1 MQGGSVQVAPLKPAA
16 VPESGPHLAQP
27 SADTD
32 FDLVAVALLLWAH
45 RYWLLLA
52 VVLTTAAAAYVAF
65 TTPPTYR
72 ADVVVTEVHDQAMGG
87 AAAQIASQI
96 SGLVNLSGLGLGAN
110 RMEPDF
116 EAVLES
122 HRLVQEYITRNDLLA
137 RLSPGSKVPL
147 TLWRAVQLFEKDVV
161 SIRQDPRRG
170 ITTLSV
176 EWTDPQTAARWANG
190 LVALANELL
199 RTRALEEA
207 QRNIAYLSAQAD
219 RTNEVELR
227 RAIFNLIESETKTL
241 MIANGRTEY
250 AFRVVDPAVPPEIRS
265 GPHRTL
271 LLATGL
277 LVGLL
282 LGGVAVLTADWVRRQ
297 AARLRRDA

>member
-1 MQGGSVQVAPLKPAA
+1 MQGGSVQVASLKQA
-16 VPESGPHLAQP
+16 PESGPHIAP
-27 SADTD
+27 AGGGGD
-32 FDLVAVALLLWAH
+32 FDLVAIALLMWAR
-45 RYWLLLA
+45 RYWLLAA
-52 VVLTTAAAAYVAF
+52 VLVTTAAAAYLAF

-72 ADVVVTEVHDQAMGG
+72 ADVVVTEVHDQGMG
-87 AAAQIASQI
+87 AAAQLANQV
-96 SGLVNLSGLGLGAN
+96 SGLVGLSSLGLGAN

-122 HRLVQEYITRNDLLA
+122 HRLVQEYITRNNLLPY
-137 RLSPGSKVPL
+137 LSRGSKTPL
-147 TLWRAVQLFEKDVV
+147 TLWRAVQQFEKGVL

-176 EWTDPQTAARWANG
+176 EWTDPVTAAHWANG
-190 LVALANELL
+190 LVAVANELL

-207 QRNIAYLSAQAD
+207 QRNIAYLNAQVD

-241 MIANGRTEY
+241 MLANGRTEY
-250 AFRVVDPAVPPEIRS
+250 AFRVVDPGVPPEIRS

-271 LLATGL
+271 LLATGF
-277 LVGLL
+277 LVGLF
-282 LGGVAVLTADWVRRQ
+282 LGGVAVLTAEWLRRQ
-297 AARLRRDA
+297 AVRLRRDA

>member
-1 MQGGSVQVAPLKPAA
+1 MQGGSVQVAPLKPAPM
-16 VPESGPHLAQP
+16 PESGAYVPPA
-27 SADTD
+27 SGGTD
-32 FDLVAVALLLWAH
+32 VDLVAVTLLMWAH
-45 RYWLLLA
+45 RYWLLAA
-52 VVLTTAAAAYVAF
+52 VLLTTAAAAYLAF

-72 ADVVVTEVHDQAMGG
+72 ADVVVTEVHDQGMGT
-87 AAAQIASQI
+87 AAQLANQI

-122 HRLVQEYITRNDLLA
+122 RRLIQEYITRNDLLPY
-137 RLSPGSKVPL
+137 LSRGSKTPL
-147 TLWRAVQLFEKDVV
+147 TLWRAVQRFEKDVV

-170 ITTLSV
+170 VTTLSV
-176 EWTDPQTAARWANG
+176 EWTDPATAARWANG

-207 QRNIAYLSAQAD
+207 QRNIAYLSSQVD

-241 MIANGRTEY
+241 MLANGRTEY

-271 LLATGL
+271 LLLTGL
-277 LVGLL
+277 LVGLF
-282 LGGVAVLTADWVRRQ
+282 LGGVGVLTADWVRRQ
-297 AARLRRDA
+297 AVRLRRDA

>member
-1 MQGGSVQVAPLKPAA
+1 MQGGSVQVAPLKPAPA
-16 VPESGPHLAQP
+16 PESGLHIAPA
-27 SADTD
+27 SGATD
-32 FDLVAVALLLWAH
+32 FDMVAVALLMWAH

-52 VVLTTAAAAYVAF
+52 VLLTTAAAAYLAF

-72 ADVVVTEVHDQAMGG
+72 ADVVVTEVHDQGMGG
-87 AAAQIASQI
+87 AAQLANQI

-122 HRLVQEYITRNDLLA
+122 HRLVEEYITRNGLLP
-137 RLSPGSKVPL
+137 RLSHGSKVPL
-147 TLWRAVQLFEKDVV
+147 TMWRAVQLFEKDVV

-170 ITTLSV
+170 VTTLSV
-176 EWTDPQTAARWANG
+176 EWTDAVTAARWANG
-190 LVALANELL
+190 LVGLANELL

-207 QRNIAYLSAQAD
+207 QRNIVYLNAQAD

-241 MIANGRTEY
+241 MLANGRIEY

-271 LLATGL
+271 LLVTGL

-297 AARLRRDA
+297 AVRLRRDA